1 MMYKYMVE
9 CLLLLL
15 LTLATHVHLLCVLHL
30 QDSQTL
36 IQCLRTMTVSPQ
48 IPDLSIDLDSL
59 E

>member
-1 MMYKYMVE
+1 MVE
-9 CLLLLL
+9 FLLLLL

-30 QDSQTL
+30 LDSQTL